1 MRITHSRGEHLVVL
15 SDEEASL
22 VVDACALLVIAS
34 QSAPSATLPAD
45 MAKVLG
51 QLFAGLKPPAPVG
64 SGSDQDV

>member
-15 SDEEASL
+15 NDDEASL

-34 QSAPSATLPAD
+34 QSVPSATLPAE
-45 MAKVLG
+45 MASVLG